1 MIVKGTVVSIEH
13 NIQVPKNGGGS
24 YPGSRLTYRD
34 EAGAIK
40 DKCLHDNVFKFKP
53 GLKTQL
59 SNLSTGQHF
68 DMEQIKEGEF
78 LNVQSIV
85 PSNAGGVAV
94 AQESKSTPIASPK
107 STYETPE
114 ERAKKQIYIVRQ
126 SSIGHAIELAKHNS
140 PKGNSSFTEVLELA
154 KLFENYV
161 FDNEIEAEQ
170 EEIV

>member
-1 MIVKGTVVSIEH
+1 MIVKGTVVSVEH
-13 NIQVPKNGGGS
+13 DIQVPKNGGGS

-40 DKCLHDNVFKFKP
+40 DKCLHNNVFKFKP

-94 AQESKSTPIASPK
+94 AQESKSPIPSPK
-107 STYETPE
+107 STYETAE
-114 ERAKKQIYIVRQ
+114 ERAKKQVYIVRQ
-126 SSIGHAIELAKHNS
+126 SCINYAIGLMGLAKTKPS
-140 PKGNSSFTEVLELA
+140 VEEAIKIA
-154 KLFENYV
+154 KQFEDFV
-161 FDNEIEAEQ
+161 FDNQVEAEASEQ
-170 EEIV
+170 EIV

>member
-94 AQESKSTPIASPK
+94 AQESKQAPIASPK
-107 STYETPE
+107 NTYETAD
-114 ERAKKQIYIVRQ
+114 ERAHKQVYIVRQ
-126 SSIGHAIELAKHNS
+126 SSISSAIALLPKAKVEDILQ
-140 PKGNSSFTEVLELA
+140 TA
-154 KLFENYV
+154 KQFEEYV
-161 FDNEIEAEQ
+161 FGKNLIETEQENEI
-170 EEIV
+170 V